1 LFAALSLLPVELLK
15 IFVLFWGIEA
25 FKVSI
30 NLLRDEVLF
39 EAYFNNLIIIKDFG
53 VVLAGY
59 LLVMGHYI
67 TLLFV

>member
-1 LFAALSLLPVELLK
+1 MFAALSLLPVELLK